1 MTRIQV
7 GDVCTEANGD
17 EFTVYIDQYADE
29 APDAVTIDGKAANMV
44 FDPAT
49 EAGRAQI
56 RVLIAR
62 LNEAMAIAD
71 AAAEDIYGAL
81 KVGDH
86 CNTIRI
92 ATVGEKRCPHTAG
105 DDGLTGLVQ
114 CMRPGHEDYHH
125 VAVDEGFDVIAV
137 RHATDRILP
146 ASVPWSVR

>member
-1 MTRIQV
+1 MTRTQV

-17 EFTVYIDQYADE
+17 EFTVYIDQYANE
-29 APDAVTIDGKAANMV
+29 APEQVTIDGKAVYMT

-49 EAGRAQI
+49 QVGRAQI
-56 RVLIAR
+56 RTLIAR
-62 LNEAMAIAD
+62 LNEAMAITD

-86 CNTIRI
+86 CSDIRI

-114 CMRPGHEDYHH
+114 CARPAHEDYHH
-125 VAVDEGFDVIAV
+125 VAVDEHYDVIAV

>member
-7 GDVCTEANGD
+7 GDVCTESNGD
-17 EFTVYIDQYADE
+17 EFTVFIDQYANE

-44 FDPAT
+44 FDPST
-49 EAGRAQI
+49 QAGRAQI
-56 RVLIAR
+56 RTLIAR

-71 AAAEDIYGAL
+71 AAAESIYGAL

-86 CNTIRI
+86 CSDIRVAI
-92 ATVGEKRCPHTAG
+92 VGEKRCPHTAG

-114 CMRPGHEDYHH
+114 CMRPTHEDYHH
-125 VAVDEGFDVIAV
+125 VAVDECFDVTAV

-146 ASVPWSVR
+146 AGVPWAVR